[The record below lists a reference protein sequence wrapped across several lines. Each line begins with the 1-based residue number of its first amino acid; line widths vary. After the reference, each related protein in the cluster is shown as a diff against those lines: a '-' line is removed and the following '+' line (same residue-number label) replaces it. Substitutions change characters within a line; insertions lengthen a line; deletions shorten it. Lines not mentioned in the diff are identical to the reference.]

1 MMKELVELLN
11 KKQYTIASIES
22 LTAGLFTSKI
32 AEVSGASAIL
42 KGGLVTYM
50 TTCKS
55 DVLHV
60 DVKLIENYGVISKQ
74 IAEAMVIKGMEM
86 FQTDIVVSFTGNA
99 GPEVMDNKPVGLVH
113 MGINIHGQ
121 IYTYEQLFNGDR
133 NYIREQACWYVCKQ
147 LLELL
152 K

>member
-1 MMKELVELLN
+1 MMKELVEILK

-50 TTCKS
+50 TSCKR
-55 DVLHV
+55 DVLHI
-60 DVKLIENYGVISKQ
+60 DADLINDYGVISKQ
-74 IAEAMVIKGMEM
+74 IAEAMVIKGMDM
-86 FQTDIVVSFTGNA
+86 FKTDIVVSFTGNA
-99 GPEVMDNKPVGLVH
+99 GPDVMDDKPVGLVH
-113 MGINIHGQ
+113 MAINFENE
-121 IYTYEQLFNGDR
+121 IYTYEYIFKGNR
-133 NYIREQACWYVCKQ
+133 NQIREQACEYMSRQ
-147 LLELL
+147 LLKLL

>member
-1 MMKELVELLN
+1 MKELVEILK

-50 TTCKS
+50 TSCKS
-55 DVLHV
+55 EVLHV
-60 DVKLIENYGVISKQ
+60 DADLINDYGVISKQ

-86 FQTDIVVSFTGNA
+86 FKTDIVVSFTGNA
-99 GPEVMDNKPVGLVH
+99 GPDVMDDKPVGLVH
-113 MGINIHGQ
+113 MAINFQ
-121 IYTYEQLFNGDR
+121 SEIYTYEHIFNGDR
-133 NYIREQACWYVCKQ
+133 NYIREQACEYMSRQ
-147 LLELL
+147 LLKLL

>member
-1 MMKELVELLN
+1 MMKELVEILK

-50 TTCKS
+50 TTCKR

-60 DVKLIENYGVISKQ
+60 DADLINEYGVISKQ
-74 IAEAMVIKGMEM
+74 IAEAMVNKGMEM
-86 FQTDIVVSFTGNA
+86 FETDIVVSFTGNA
-99 GPEVMDNKPVGLVH
+99 GPDVMDDKPVGLVH
-113 MGINIHGQ
+113 MAINFKND
-121 IYTYEQLFNGDR
+121 IYTYEHIFKGNR
-133 NYIREQACWYVCKQ
+133 NQIREQACEYISRQ
-147 LLELL
+147 LLKLL